1 MIYFFMILMYLM
13 IAFNIRGNVMDQE
26 LMVVLSDRIANHIE
40 RNKDKGAVEERLAL
54 QLANWICY
62 GVNIKGQVDLWVS
75 DCMLLSRKRGEP
87 FLDTFLH
94 IKNQAQIIAENERD
108 ETRI

>member
-1 MIYFFMILMYLM
+1 
-13 IAFNIRGNVMDQE
+13 MDQE

-62 GVNIKGQVDLWVS
+62 GGVKIKSQIDLWVG
-75 DCMLLSRKRGEP
+75 DCMLLSRKRGES
-87 FLDTFLH
+87 FLDTFLF
-94 IKNQAQIIAENERD
+94 IKNHAQVIAENEHD

>member
-1 MIYFFMILMYLM
+1 MEK
-13 IAFNIRGNVMDQE
+13 E
-26 LMVVLSDRIANHIE
+26 LMTLLANQIAEHME
-40 RNKDKGAVEERLAL
+40 RNQDKGATIERLAT

-62 GVNIKGQVDLWVS
+62 GVKLKGQVDLWVS

-87 FLDTFLH
+87 FLDTFLF
-94 IKNQAQIIAENERD
+94 IKNQAEIIAENERD